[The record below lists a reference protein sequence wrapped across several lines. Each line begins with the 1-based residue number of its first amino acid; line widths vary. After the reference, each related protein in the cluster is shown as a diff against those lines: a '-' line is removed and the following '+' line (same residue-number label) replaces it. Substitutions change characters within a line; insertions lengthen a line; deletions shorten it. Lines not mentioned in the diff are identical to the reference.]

1 VNSIPTPDLSAFL
14 DEVKKI
20 GYDEHF
26 RLHIVSF
33 DDIKSVVTI
42 KKNIQWFSTFEYV
55 KDSREALG
63 WKRIDH
69 EVSDNGIKDANT
81 V

>member
-1 VNSIPTPDLSAFL
+1 VNSIRTPDLCAFL

-42 KKNIQWFSTFEYV
+42 KKNIQWFPTTEYV

-63 WKRIDH
+63 WKIIDH
-69 EVSDNGIKDANT
+69 EVSGDGMKETTT

>member
-1 VNSIPTPDLSAFL
+1 VNSILTPDLCAFL

-33 DDIKSVVTI
+33 DDMKSVVTM
-42 KKNIQWFSTFEYV
+42 KNNIQWFPTFEYV

-69 EVSDNGIKDANT
+69 VVSDDGTKDANT
-81 V
+81 I